1 MLSIFFELF
10 KDNTSFVSLFF
21 VFLLFFPFISS
32 FVLGF
37 RSFYRFKYDTPVF
50 FSLLLIWLSF
60 EGSFVLLDYF
70 VNMGI
75 SSIQISGPFWFF
87 SDSVIVQWSL
97 TIDYVTLI
105 MFMVVTLVSWLVH
118 CYSAGY
124 MEGDPKFQL
133 FFSYL
138 SLFTFFML
146 ILVSANNLIQLFIGW
161 EGVGLCSFLLISFW
175 NTRISANKA
184 ALKAMVVNKFGD
196 YFLLFG
202 IALLVSVFGSVSFSD
217 FILYSS
223 NSNLVLF
230 FSNALFFEYFI
241 FGYSFNLISVIAFFF
256 FLGVMAKSAQFGL
269 HTWLPDA
276 MEGPTPVSALI
287 HAATMVTAGV
297 FLMVRFSNFFF
308 FAEEVKPF
316 IIFIGTLTTFFA
328 ATVALVQNDIKK
340 VIAYSTCSQ
349 LGYMVTACGF
359 DLYGF
364 AFFHLAMHAFFK
376 ALLFLCAGSVIH
388 ALSDEQDIRKM
399 GGLAYKLPV
408 TFFCMLIA
416 SLSLAGFPFLSGFYS
431 KESILE
437 TIWSIGNG
445 NALFAYFFGICSVFF
460 TSFYSFRL
468 LFLVFFGKPNGTSY
482 AYKNIHATSLF
493 ILFPLLVL
501 SFLSI
506 FLGYL
511 SFDFFVNLK
520 LNINF
525 VSFVSFDF
533 FIKIL
538 PLLLLVLSFFF
549 SYFLYMSSF
558 KKSAFSVLQYSSFFS
573 VYSFLNKKWYVDT
586 FYNFFLSRFSYIL
599 SYSFNYKLLEKGW
612 IEYFG
617 PTGIASGLTSG
628 SFFLNKFQT
637 GYFHDYL
644 FYSISFIIF
653 IFFLF

>member
-124 MEGDPKFQL
+124 IEGDPKFQL

-223 NSNLVLF
+223 NSNLVFF

-308 FAEEVKPF
+308 F
-316 IIFIGTLTTFFA
+316 
-328 ATVALVQNDIKK
+328 
-340 VIAYSTCSQ
+340 
-349 LGYMVTACGF
+349 CGR
-359 DLYGF
+359 
-364 AFFHLAMHAFFK
+364 
-376 ALLFLCAGSVIH
+376 S
-388 ALSDEQDIRKM
+388 
-399 GGLAYKLPV
+399 
-408 TFFCMLIA
+408 
-416 SLSLAGFPFLSGFYS
+416 
-431 KESILE
+431 
-437 TIWSIGNG
+437 
-445 NALFAYFFGICSVFF
+445 
-460 TSFYSFRL
+460 
-468 LFLVFFGKPNGTSY
+468 
-482 AYKNIHATSLF
+482 
-493 ILFPLLVL
+493 
-501 SFLSI
+501 
-506 FLGYL
+506 
-511 SFDFFVNLK
+511 
-520 LNINF
+520 
-525 VSFVSFDF
+525 
-533 FIKIL
+533 
-538 PLLLLVLSFFF
+538 
-549 SYFLYMSSF
+549 
-558 KKSAFSVLQYSSFFS
+558 
-573 VYSFLNKKWYVDT
+573 
-586 FYNFFLSRFSYIL
+586 
-599 SYSFNYKLLEKGW
+599 
-612 IEYFG
+612 
-617 PTGIASGLTSG
+617 
-628 SFFLNKFQT
+628 
-637 GYFHDYL
+637 
-644 FYSISFIIF
+644 
-653 IFFLF
+653 